1 MIFEEASVSGLLR
14 TLFYFFLGY
23 LIIKLIARMALPYV
37 INKGEEAMRQRAAQ
51 FYENQRQQQAEQ
63 QRREGEVR
71 VEQKQSAQS
80 KYKDEGDYVDFVEI
94 KND

>member
-1 MIFEEASVSGLLR
+1 MIIEEASVSGLLR

-23 LIIKLIARMALPYV
+23 MIIKLIARLALPYV
-37 INKGEEAMRQRAAQ
+37 ISKGEEAMRQRAAQ
-51 FYENQRQQQAEQ
+51 FYENQHKQSAE

>member
-1 MIFEEASVSGLLR
+1 MIIEEASVSGLLR

-23 LIIKLIARMALPYV
+23 MIIKLIARLALPYV
-37 INKGEEAMRQRAAQ
+37 ISKGEEAMRQRAAQ
-51 FYENQRQQQAEQ
+51 FYENQHKQAAE

>member
-1 MIFEEASVSGLLR
+1 MIIEEASVSGLLR

-23 LIIKLIARMALPYV
+23 MIIKLIARLALPYV
-37 INKGEEAMRQRAAQ
+37 ISKGEEAMRQRAAQ
-51 FYENQRQQQAEQ
+51 FYENQHKQSAE

-71 VEQKQSAQS
+71 VEQKQSGQS